1 MAAIAGIGMKP
12 LGGVANELLDGRND
26 PGQGVAIIGIAWQRL
41 GVDGELAALAVL
53 ERGRSSGGATHRFGV
68 EWRHRI

>member
-1 MAAIAGIGMKP
+1 
-12 LGGVANELLDGRND
+12 
-26 PGQGVAIIGIAWQRL
+26 
-41 GVDGELAALAVL
+41 VDGELAALAVL